1 MLLSTP
7 PFNPTITAPNFS
19 LVDVISGNQV
29 SLTEQDTS
37 KGFVVAFICNHCPY
51 VLEIITTFAETAKKL
66 EEQGIKVF
74 AVMSNNYEFV
84 AEDSPE
90 HMKVFADENNFS
102 FPYLVDEDQSVAKS
116 YDAIC
121 TPDFFCFNSDGLMQ
135 YRGRVQDLE
144 EAMIEIAKQGNT
156 EIKQMP
162 SKGCSI
168 KWK

>member
-7 PFNPTITAPNFS
+7 TFTSDMQAPEFN
-19 LVDVISGNQV
+19 LHDVISGNTI

-37 KGFVVAFICNHCPY
+37 NGFVVAFICNHCPY
-51 VLEIITTFAETAKKL
+51 VQEIIEEFVVTAKKL
-66 EEQGIKVF
+66 QDKGVKVF

-84 AEDSPE
+84 TDDSPE
-90 HMKVFADENNFS
+90 HMKVFAEENGFS
-102 FPYLVDEDQSVAKS
+102 FPYLVDETQDVARA

-121 TPDFFCFNSDGLMQ
+121 TPDIFGFNAEGMMQ
-135 YRGRVQDLE
+135 YRGSVSDLE
-144 EAMIEIAKQGNT
+144 QAMIEIAESGQT